1 MTDEFATVR
10 LRILGEDYT
19 IACEPEDR
27 ELLKT
32 AAPLLDQHLEAVQK
46 QDPLLDTPNVFLLAA
61 LKLATD
67 LLQSQRDSERSNTE
81 TIDSVRSVRR
91 RMERRLAKASGGGAK
106 AQAAS

>member
-91 RMERRLAKASGGGAK
+91 RMERRLAKAAGGGAK